1 MWRAGGCNRMADLG
15 DMNIL
20 VFPQGSCHNCR
31 ILCYVEHQLFENY
44 FSLLMWKTCNLAG
57 MCKKIPSA
65 AALSVPFNLPAFK
78 ARLCSCVAGNPICPV
93 RAAEER
99 SVLKCG
105 KSTLYAWLLRVP
117 TRHGSPGRKAAP
129 ALSRAPGSRA
139 VGGSLGALSTAG
151 RVRTKISYRWAVAAG
166 RQFKVFISRSRVSEK
181 ETLF

>member
-1 MWRAGGCNRMADLG
+1 MQKAGGCNRMANLG

-31 ILCYVEHQLFENY
+31 ILCNVEQQLFENY

-65 AALSVPFNLPAFK
+65 AAVSVPFNMPAFK

-105 KSTLYAWLLRVP
+105 KSKLYAWLLRLP
-117 TRHGSPGRKAAP
+117 TRHDSLGREKSSVCPQQGPGELGCGGQFRCAEHSWEGQDQT
-129 ALSRAPGSRA
+129 LLQ
-139 VGGSLGALSTAG
+139 VGGCC
-151 RVRTKISYRWAVAAG
+151 
-166 RQFKVFISRSRVSEK
+166 RQAI
-181 ETLF
+181 